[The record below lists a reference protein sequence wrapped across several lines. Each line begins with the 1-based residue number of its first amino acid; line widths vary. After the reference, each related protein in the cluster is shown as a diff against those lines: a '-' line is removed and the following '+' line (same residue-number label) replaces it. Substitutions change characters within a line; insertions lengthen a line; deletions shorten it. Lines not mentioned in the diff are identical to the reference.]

1 VTGIFHIVLA
11 RKPLEGTIAEN
22 CLQWGCGAINIDGT
36 RISMSTADREDYE
49 EKRRSFAGVTGKAY
63 RSPVTLNTNKLLSP
77 LELMER
83 SKQGRWPANL
93 VVGGEE
99 VVGLFPETMSI
110 KGKPRKAVIK
120 NQTRLKNSKNTF
132 VSCEYD
138 DSGSASRFFFN
149 FSEQES
155 DE

>member
-22 CLQWGCGAINIDGT
+22 CLQWGCGALWIDGT
-36 RISMSTADREDYE
+36 RVGTDWSKEQSVRLGHK
-49 EKRRSFAGVTGKAY
+49 EKITQSNGAVSFAGKGQMHSEPHAF
-63 RSPVTLNTNKLLSP
+63 
-77 LELMER
+77 
-83 SKQGRWPANL
+83 GRWPANL

-99 VVGLFPETMSI
+99 TVRKFPFIITNSTG
-110 KGKPRKAVIK
+110 KGCLRGIGFGKSGKGVDIGHRPA
-120 NQTRLKNSKNTF
+120 S
-132 VSCEYD
+132 
-138 DSGSASRFFFN
+138 SGSASRFFFN

>member
-36 RISMSTADREDYE
+36 RISMSTADRDDYE

-77 LELMER
+77 LELIER

-99 VVGLFPETMSI
+99 TVRKFPFIITNSTG
-110 KGKPRKAVIK
+110 KGCLRGIGFGKSGKGVDIGHRPA
-120 NQTRLKNSKNTF
+120 S
-132 VSCEYD
+132 
-138 DSGSASRFFFN
+138 SGSAARFFFN

-155 DE
+155 NE